1 MRAQQLAI
9 GVVNLQAV
17 VIENLGRQRIV
28 APGLEP
34 ALVRVMHERR
44 VGELLT
50 PVLVVVEEVEI
61 QALDELAQ
69 RRRQGTFLGGA
80 LAVGEAHRRVRIAQV
95 QRPDI
100 GHDIAPRGDF
110 DLHAQ
115 VGQHARQVGDGLLQR
130 QVLAGNVGTR
140 CGVRAGQQQRL
151 GIGVQVLHLLDHELR
166 PGLHH
171 LLHRAPLDGTQDALA
186 VLFGDI
192 RRQLDLDLEDLLVA
206 VFRVDDVV
214 LRQANVLGGD
224 VARLA
229 VQLHEIRRTQ
239 CRRGQKIVE
248 RTGGRAI
255 ALVANG
261 LVRHHGEVIEFGFEA
276 KVVEK
281 VDLDFHAA
289 LPEYEKDCSP
299 LSRLCSTKK

>member
-1 MRAQQLAI
+1 MRHVGQREFPFQDLALHRALEDFRQALHLRLGQRVAGAHAVAEEQVLDQVGREIHHLTVRLAHKRQRADAALHIAGVGVVQMRAQQLAI

-28 APGLEP
+28 ATGLEP

-140 CGVRAGQQQRL
+140 FGVRAGQQQRL

-171 LLHRAPLDGTQDALA
+171 LLHRAPLDGTQNALA

-192 RRQLDLDLEDLLVA
+192 R
-206 VFRVDDVV
+206 
-214 LRQANVLGGD
+214 G
-224 VARLA
+224 
-229 VQLHEIRRTQ
+229 
-239 CRRGQKIVE
+239 
-248 RTGGRAI
+248 
-255 ALVANG
+255 
-261 LVRHHGEVIEFGFEA
+261 
-276 KVVEK
+276 
-281 VDLDFHAA
+281 
-289 LPEYEKDCSP
+289 
-299 LSRLCSTKK
+299 